1 MGPPGSAR
9 RRLVFAYLEYT
20 GREAEYVSLSAD
32 TTDSDLKQYRELT
45 GNQAGWRDQAAVRA
59 ATEGRVLILDGIERA
74 ERNLLPLINNL
85 LENRE
90 MHLDD
95 GGFLL
100 RHDKFD
106 ALASEVN

>member
-1 MGPPGSAR
+1 MNGKS
-9 RRLVFAYLEYT
+9 V
-20 GREAEYVSLSAD
+20 
-32 TTDSDLKQYRELT
+32 LKTSTSTNMFFL
-45 GNQAGWRDQAAVRA
+45 QAAVRA
-59 ATEGRVLILDGIERA
+59 ATKGRVLVLDGVERA

-100 RHDKFD
+100 RSDKFD
-106 ALASEVN
+106 ALASEV

>member
-1 MGPPGSAR
+1 M
-9 RRLVFAYLEYT
+9 
-20 GREAEYVSLSAD
+20 
-32 TTDSDLKQYRELT
+32 
-45 GNQAGWRDQAAVRA
+45 RA
-59 ATEGRVLILDGIERA
+59 ATEGRVLVLDGVERA

-100 RHDKFD
+100 KAEKFD
-106 ALASEVN
+106 ELAKEMGVQKLKELGMRRVDEQFRVIALGAPVPPFKVGSRA

>member
-1 MGPPGSAR
+1 M
-9 RRLVFAYLEYT
+9 
-20 GREAEYVSLSAD
+20 
-32 TTDSDLKQYRELT
+32 
-45 GNQAGWRDQAAVRA
+45 RA
-59 ATEGRVLILDGIERA
+59 ATEGRVLVLDGVERA

-100 RHDKFD
+100 KAEKYDELAKEVGLEKLEEWRMRRVDEQFRVI
-106 ALASEVN
+106 ALGAPVPPFKASSDHSV